1 VRFPDLT
8 GPSWVARFDSYNQR
22 TEEVFYLISVAGG
35 AEFALSLDALALAP
49 DAEADLAALAAE
61 IDRLAARGVTNT
73 PYRGYNG

>member
-49 DAEADLAALAAE
+49 DAEADLAAE

-73 PYRGYNG
+73 PYRGYNR